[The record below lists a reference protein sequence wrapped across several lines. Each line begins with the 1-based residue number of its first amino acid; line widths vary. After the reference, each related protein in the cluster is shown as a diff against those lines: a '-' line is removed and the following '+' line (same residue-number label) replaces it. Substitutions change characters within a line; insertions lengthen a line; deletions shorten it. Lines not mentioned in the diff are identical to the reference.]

1 MTTYTQQRAVPP
13 VVSYVT
19 GQLNRFRNPKAED
32 MVQLVRAFDKDI
44 AGELETFCNGRIKDS
59 INSIVGNRHR
69 IAHGRASGISM
80 EQIMRYFRDAKQFT
94 DKMRSLLLKSGDA
107 R

>member
-1 MTTYTQQRAVPP
+1 MTTYTQQRAAPP
-13 VVSYVT
+13 VVPYVT

-59 INSIVGNRHR
+59 IVGNRHR

-80 EQIMRYFRDAKQFT
+80 EQIIRYFAMPSSSPTRCGAYC
-94 DKMRSLLLKSGDA
+94 
-107 R
+107 